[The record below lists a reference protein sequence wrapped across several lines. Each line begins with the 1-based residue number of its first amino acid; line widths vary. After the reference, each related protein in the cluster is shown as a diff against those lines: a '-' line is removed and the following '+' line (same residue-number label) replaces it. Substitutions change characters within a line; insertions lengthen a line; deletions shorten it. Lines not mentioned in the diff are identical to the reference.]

1 MKFFDLTAANEELN
15 DALGSAYRRVMGSG
29 WVILGPELEA
39 FESEFAAFCETL
51 DCIGVGN
58 GLDALALAL
67 RAKGIGA
74 GDEVIVLSH
83 TFIATWLA
91 VSMVGAR
98 PVPVEVDDATFT
110 MNARVAEAAITP
122 RTAAI
127 IPVSLYGDPVDM
139 DPILGLA
146 ERNGLFVLE
155 DAAQAHGARYRG
167 RRTGS
172 LAHAT
177 AFSFYP
183 TKNLGA
189 LGDAGAVVTSDSA
202 LAEKLKVLRN
212 YGSRE
217 KYTHIET
224 GVNSRLDELQAA
236 FLRAR
241 LAVLD
246 GWNKKRRTLADSY
259 RKSLA
264 GLAGLV
270 SPWVSPR
277 AEHVY
282 HLYVVRIR
290 DRDRIIKSLI
300 AQGISTLIHYPVPCH
315 LQRAFSGLGFKHGMF
330 PVAERLAEEMI
341 SLPMWTQMP
350 TNASEIVATAIRAR
364 GMKAKVA

>member
-1 MKFFDLTAANEELN
+1 MKFFDLNAANLELR
-15 DALGSAYRRVMGSG
+15 DALDSAYRRVMESG
-29 WVILGPELEA
+29 WVILGPELEL
-39 FESEFAAFCETL
+39 FESEFASFCESSH
-51 DCIGVGN
+51 CVGVGN

-74 GDEVIVLSH
+74 GDEVIVPSH

-110 MNARVAEAAITP
+110 MDVRAAADAVTP
-122 RTAAI
+122 KTAAI
-127 IPVSLYGDPVDM
+127 IPVSLYGHPVDM
-139 DPILGLA
+139 DPILSFA

-155 DAAQAHGARYRG
+155 DAAQAHGARFRG

-189 LGDAGAVVTSDSA
+189 LGDGGAVVTSDPV
-202 LAEKLKVLRN
+202 LADRLRVLRN

-217 KYTHIET
+217 KYVHIEA

-236 FLRAR
+236 FLRTR
-241 LAVLD
+241 LTVLD
-246 GWNKKRRTLADSY
+246 KWNEKRRTLADSY
-259 RKSLA
+259 GKCLA
-264 GLAGLV
+264 GVADLVAPSV
-270 SPWVSPR
+270 SPG

-282 HLYVVRIR
+282 HLYVVRLR
-290 DRDRIIKSLI
+290 DRDRMIEF
-300 AQGISTLIHYPVPCH
+300 A
-315 LQRAFSGLGFKHGMF
+315 QRAGDI
-330 PVAERLAEEMI
+330 VVD
-341 SLPMWTQMP
+341 SLSRPLP
-350 TNASEIVATAIRAR
+350 PSAGVFRVGI
-364 GMKAKVA
+364 

>member
-1 MKFFDLTAANEELN
+1 MKFFDLTAANEELG
-15 DALGSAYRRVMGSG
+15 DALHSAYRRVMESG
-29 WVILGPELEA
+29 WVILGPELEF
-39 FESEFAAFCETL
+39 FESEFAAYCETSH
-51 DCIGVGN
+51 CIGVGN

-67 RAKGIGA
+67 RAKGVGP
-74 GDEVIVLSH
+74 GDEVIVPSH

-98 PVPVEVDDATFT
+98 PIPVEVDDTTFT
-110 MNARVAEAAITP
+110 MDVRAADAAVTAK
-122 RTAAI
+122 TAAI
-127 IPVSLYGDPVDM
+127 IPVSLYGHPVDM
-139 DPILGLA
+139 DPILAVA

-155 DAAQAHGARYRG
+155 DAAQAHGARHRG

-189 LGDAGAVVTSDSA
+189 LGDGGAVVTSDA
-202 LAEKLKVLRN
+202 VLADRLRVLRN

-217 KYTHIET
+217 KYIHIEA

-236 FLRAR
+236 FLRTR

-246 GWNKKRRTLADSY
+246 RWNEKRRTLADSY
-259 RKSLA
+259 RN
-264 GLAGLV
+264 GLSGMVDLVAPSV
-270 SPWVSPR
+270 SPG

-282 HLYVVRIR
+282 HLYVIRIR
-290 DRDRIIKSLI
+290 DRDRTVGSLR

-315 LQRAFSGLGFKHGMF
+315 LQEAFSGLGFKRGMF
-330 PVAERLAEEMI
+330 PVAERLAEEVV
-341 SLPMWTQMP
+341 SLPMWPQMP
-350 TNASEIVATAIRAR
+350 VNAPETVATAIRAAAMR
-364 GMKAKVA
+364 AKVA